1 MRWLLL
7 KLSPFKC
14 WLTSSVCQGKECF
27 YYHCHQSRPSS
38 EMLAWSRYSLFLCW
52 LESTCVSERQGLGQ
66 RCVSIRWQYWW
77 WDPGEG
83 FGWASKPDSL
93 DENQES
99 TQRSP
104 FKKRLQQQLC
114 FQVLRTGWQ
123 RASSTLPLVFQITST
138 FRFPNSSQ
146 TARKPTNEQ
155 TKSQNKNPKPKQTA
169 TKYPAAQTRTSNL
182 VCKCV

>member
-123 RASSTLPLVFQITST
+123 RASSTLPSGFSDNLHLQISKQLS
-138 FRFPNSSQ
+138 NSSE
-146 TARKPTNEQ
+146 ANKWTNEKSKQKSQ
-155 TKSQNKNPKPKQTA
+155 TKTNSNKISSGTNENFQ
-169 TKYPAAQTRTSNL
+169 L
-182 VCKCV
+182 GV